1 MVRVGARGAS
11 VKVRSAVVDDAAA
24 ITQAQI
30 AAWREAYQGVIR
42 DETLAALDDN
52 IREDR
57 WRTVLRH
64 GRHLVAES
72 AGAVVGFASFG
83 PARSEGEEGRAEVYS
98 LYVHPDS
105 WGIGAGRALME
116 QMEKELCASGYD
128 EAMLW
133 VLDDNPRARRFY
145 ERAGWHDDGGRD
157 VYDGDDSG
165 ATIARYRLRLSERG

>member
-1 MVRVGARGAS
+1 M
-11 VKVRSAVVDDAAA
+11 AAA
-24 ITQAQI
+24 ITRAQI

-42 DETLAALDDN
+42 DETLAALDEN

-57 WRTVLRH
+57 WRTILRH

-72 AGAVVGFASFG
+72 EGNVVGFASFG
-83 PARSEGEEGRAEVYS
+83 PARSEGEEGQAEVYA

-116 QMEKELCASGYD
+116 QLDEELRAAGYA

-133 VLDDNPRARRFY
+133 VLDQNPRARGFY
-145 ERAGWHDDGGRD
+145 ERAGWRDDGGRD

-165 ATIARYRLRLSERG
+165 ATIVRYRVRLSERG